1 MIRFHARAK
10 LHMVQQPTQLHYTT
24 LVGKIG
30 GSIWHAILTQSA
42 YNDID
47 WCDSNHFL
55 LDWRVMQTYLS

>member
-47 WCDSNHFL
+47 WCDSNHFM
-55 LDWRVMQTYLS
+55 LD